1 MIAST
6 RVTTYEIPIY
16 DFRQIFA
23 AKTVNNKK
31 HEEIMVL
38 RKENDARHKVGQLT
52 YHFHTGIQSPPH
64 GYTMDYQAFERRKRE
79 QVAQDPA
86 AENLPSPHAPA
97 NATMDH
103 KVTTASVLSVSS
115 GSTTAEYPEAV

>member
-1 MIAST
+1 MESINNLSASLTHAPCSGTIIGDIEVLNGEKFHAKTMIAST

-38 RKENDARHKVGQLT
+38 REENDARHKVGQLT
-52 YHFHTGIQSPPH
+52 SHVHTTIQSPPFM
-64 GYTMDYQAFERRKRE
+64 YVMDC
-79 QVAQDPA
+79 
-86 AENLPSPHAPA
+86 
-97 NATMDH
+97 
-103 KVTTASVLSVSS
+103 
-115 GSTTAEYPEAV
+115 